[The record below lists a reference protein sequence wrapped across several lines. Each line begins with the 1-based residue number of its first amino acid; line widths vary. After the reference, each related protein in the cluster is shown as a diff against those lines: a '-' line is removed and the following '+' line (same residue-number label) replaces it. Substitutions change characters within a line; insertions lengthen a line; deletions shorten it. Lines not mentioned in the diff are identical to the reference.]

1 MSETDAMTINERR
14 KYIYKIWGKYRKAT
28 KAEKGKMLDEMVYVT
43 GMNRNDITQL
53 LNERLLRKQRVR
65 QRGSSYGPEVLEVM
79 RVIAKALGYPCA
91 ERLKPMLTF
100 MAEHLMRQGQL

>member
-14 KYIYKIWGKYRKAT
+14 KYIYKIWGKYRQAT

-53 LNERLLRKQRVR
+53 LNGRLSRKQRVR
-65 QRGSSYGPEVLEVM
+65 QRGPSYSPEVLEVV
-79 RVIAKALGYPCA
+79 RVTCA
-91 ERLKPMLTF
+91 ERLKQMLTF